1 MSEDTQEWPD
11 LDLGEEDITN
21 SSDACFRNV
30 NPKFFVNGVLSSA
43 AFMPTQ
49 NDDGELST
57 ARSSKVNPRQHYE
70 EFTRRGLA
78 SSGVYSVTTDDI
90 QEADLRWIDNDSLQ
104 EDSLRMTG
112 HAYIDY
118 RIYSSKGA
126 RKKRARLL
134 AHKATRVH
142 SPDSTE

>member
-57 ARSSKVNPRQHYE
+57 ARSSKVNHRQHYE

-134 AHKATRVH
+134 AHKATRVY